1 MSNIK
6 SVLNKLSICQIPENA
21 LLDGVVRQLRGRE
34 SFIDAD
40 EDLGERIY
48 SGDIFEA
55 ISCELAEMKGSPLY
69 PNKKVIDQIDE
80 LAKLIFSDYVQI
92 TMI

>member
-6 SVLNKLSICQIPENA
+6 SVLNKISIVQIPENA
-21 LLDGVVRQLRGRE
+21 LLHGVVKLLVGRE

-40 EDLGERIY
+40 SDLCERIY

-55 ISCELAEMKGSPLY
+55 IAGELAEMKDSPLY
-69 PNKKVIDQIDE
+69 PSKKTIDQIEE
-80 LAKLIFSDYVQI
+80 LANLIDSEYIQV